1 MWRRSFTLTVTRG
14 VLIGVSCF
22 GLACAGGAAIRP
34 GAVTPAQIPAL
45 LTQAQQQP
53 NNATLRFRL
62 AAALMAAGRCDTA
75 VVVAH
80 AGELIAPAD
89 AVGPLVVGGCQEK
102 GGRYDLAFATYTD
115 FAAKHPQARGVA
127 AVRAKAQLAL
137 RTQAEQ
143 TARQALA
150 SESTLTRL
158 PPEPSTLAV
167 LPVTISAT
175 RGGDSTFQPLSRGLA
190 ELMTSDLAMVR
201 SLRLLE
207 RIQIGALVDELKL
220 GQSQRGDP
228 ATAARVGRL
237 LRAER
242 MVQGVA
248 SITPDGPVRLSAS
261 VVRGDGTVRSGAQ
274 ANGTFKELL
283 DLEKQLVFGV
293 AGQLG
298 IQLTEAER
306 QSILR
311 QGPRN
316 LAAFLAYSQGLEAL
330 DRGDYRAAAAAFSAS
345 VRADPNFQ
353 AAQQHQQAAEAAP
366 AAQGAGGGDVIALV
380 NAAEQPPV
388 PPEPPT
394 TGALES
400 AKDETSPSLG
410 GSLTVDNGN
419 STTKAELT
427 PATQGINSVTQ
438 TSVIIRIIFHLP

>member
-1 MWRRSFTLTVTRG
+1 M
-14 VLIGVSCF
+14 
-22 GLACAGGAAIRP
+22 
-34 GAVTPAQIPAL
+34 TPAEIPAL
-45 LTQAQQQP
+45 LAQARQQP
-53 NNATLRFRL
+53 TNASVRFRL

-102 GGRYDLAFATYTD
+102 SGRYDLAFATYTD
-115 FAAKHPQARGVA
+115 FAAQHPQARGVA

-137 RTQAEQ
+137 RTQSEQ

-167 LPVTISAT
+167 LPVTISA
-175 RGGDSTFQPLSRGLA
+175 GGDSSFQPLSRGLA
-190 ELMTSDLAMVR
+190 ELMTADLAMVR
-201 SLRLLE
+201 TLRLLE
-207 RIQIGALVDELKL
+207 RVQIGALLDELKL

-228 ATAARVGRL
+228 TTAARVGRL

-248 SITPDGPVRLSAS
+248 SITANGPVRLTAS

-274 ANGTFKELL
+274 ANGTFKDLL

-316 LAAFLAYSQGLEAL
+316 LAAFLAYSQGLDAL

-353 AAQQHQQAAEAAP
+353 QAQQQQQAAEAAP
-366 AAQGAGGGDVIALV
+366 TVQAGGDAVTVVEAV
-380 NAAEQPPV
+380 QAPPA
-388 PPEPPT
+388 PPAP
-394 TGALES
+394 
-400 AKDETSPSLG
+400 PSLG
-410 GSLTVDNGN
+410 ALSAAGSDVNPSLNDRLNTTPGN
-419 STTKAELT
+419 QGGSTTDTDKTA
-427 PATQGINSVTQ
+427 ASQGVTSVTQ
-438 TSVIIRIIFHLP
+438 ASGVLRIIFHRP